1 MNMAETRDLGAID
14 GPMLIFGGPYGNLQ
28 ATQALL
34 GAAAALGIPATHILC
49 TGDVAAYC
57 ADPEA
62 TVELVREANIAVVM
76 GNCEESLGADAGSCD
91 CGFEKGSSCDIL
103 AAQWY
108 AYSVAALGSEAK
120 AWMGRLPRRIA
131 FEMAGRRLLAVHGS
145 VGRINRFVFPA
156 TPEAEKAAEL
166 DRADLPSPKRPA
178 LRPAAHSLRAT
189 GRTTSGGGSSGFAQA
204 GADGVIGGHCG
215 LPFTQILGDR
225 LWHNA
230 GAIGLPANDGTPRV
244 WYSLLRPA
252 DGGIV
257 IERRA
262 LDYDHAAAAR
272 RMREKGLAPPYAE
285 ALETGLWPSDDF
297 MPDADRQLRGQ
308 PLSPASVFWRH
319 EHRSST
325 QPTASPPDHR
335 RPPSTMSRAVRRREP
350 VS

>member
-1 MNMAETRDLGAID
+1 MAETRDLGAID

-28 ATQALL
+28 ATRALL
-34 GAAAALGIPATHILC
+34 GEAAALGIPTTRILC
-49 TGDVAAYC
+49 TGDVAAYG

-62 TVELVREANIAVVM
+62 TVELLRDANIAVVM
-76 GNCEESLGADAGSCD
+76 GNCEESLGADAGDCG

-108 AYSVAALGSEAK
+108 AYSVAALGPEAK
-120 AWMGRLPRRIA
+120 EWMRRLPRRIA
-131 FEMAGRRLLAVHGS
+131 FEMAGRRLLAIHGGI
-145 VGRINRFVFPA
+145 GRINRFVFPA
-156 TPEAEKAAEL
+156 TPKAEKAAEL
-166 DRADLPSPKRPA
+166 D
-178 LRPAAHSLRAT
+178 
-189 GRTTSGGGSSGFAQA
+189 QA
-204 GADGVIGGHCG
+204 GADGVIGGHSG

-230 GAIGLPANDGTPRV
+230 GVIGLPANDGTPRV
-244 WYSLLRPA
+244 WYSLLRPL

-272 RMREKGLAPPYAE
+272 RMREKGLLAPYAE

-297 MPDADRQLRGQ
+297 MPEADRHSRGQ

-319 EHRSST
+319 
-325 QPTASPPDHR
+325 
-335 RPPSTMSRAVRRREP
+335 
-350 VS
+350 

>member
-1 MNMAETRDLGAID
+1 MAETRDLGATD

-34 GAAAALGIPATHILC
+34 GEAAALGIPTRRILC

-62 TVELVREANIAVVM
+62 TVELVRDANIAVVM
-76 GNCEESLGADAGSCD
+76 GNCEESLGTDAENCG

-108 AYSVAALGSEAK
+108 AYSVAALGPEAK
-120 AWMGRLPRRIA
+120 EWMRRLPRRVA
-131 FEMAGRRLLAVHGS
+131 FEMAGRRLLAVHGG
-145 VGRINRFVFPA
+145 VGQINRFVFPA
-156 TPEAEKAAEL
+156 TPEADKAAEL
-166 DRADLPSPKRPA
+166 DR
-178 LRPAAHSLRAT
+178 
-189 GRTTSGGGSSGFAQA
+189 A
-204 GADGVIGGHCG
+204 GADGVIGGHSG
-215 LPFTQILGDR
+215 LPFTQILGGR

-244 WYSLLRPA
+244 WYSLLRPV

-262 LDYDHAAAAR
+262 LDYDHASAVR
-272 RMREKGLAPPYAE
+272 RMREKGLLAPYAE

-297 MPDADRQLRGQ
+297 MPEADRQIRGQ

-319 EHRSST
+319 
-325 QPTASPPDHR
+325 
-335 RPPSTMSRAVRRREP
+335 
-350 VS
+350 

>member
-1 MNMAETRDLGAID
+1 MAETRDLGAID

-34 GAAAALGIPATHILC
+34 GEAAALGIPTTRILC
-49 TGDVAAYC
+49 TGDVAAYG

-62 TVELVREANIAVVM
+62 TVELLRDANIAVVM
-76 GNCEESLGADAGSCD
+76 GNCEESLGADAGDCG

-108 AYSVAALGSEAK
+108 AYSVAALGPEAK
-120 AWMGRLPRRIA
+120 EWMRRLPRRIA
-131 FEMAGRRLLAVHGS
+131 FEMAGRRLLAIHGGI
-145 VGRINRFVFPA
+145 GRINRFVFPA

-166 DRADLPSPKRPA
+166 D
-178 LRPAAHSLRAT
+178 
-189 GRTTSGGGSSGFAQA
+189 QA
-204 GADGVIGGHCG
+204 GADGVIGGHSG

-230 GAIGLPANDGTPRV
+230 GVIGLPANDGTPRV
-244 WYSLLRPA
+244 WYSLLRPL

-272 RMREKGLAPPYAE
+272 RMREKGLLAPYAE

-297 MPDADRQLRGQ
+297 MPEADRHSRGQ

-319 EHRSST
+319 
-325 QPTASPPDHR
+325 
-335 RPPSTMSRAVRRREP
+335 
-350 VS
+350 